1 MAKDLMAVPS
11 IIWVNPS
18 RKSLERQQ
26 RQEMSKMTS
35 GLQPDYNKINQERIK
50 PSRIQVLAKE
60 IDMHYLFSNKAA
72 PLQTR
77 RAIPLLFLAVLAV
90 GLTSLIVPAG
100 TIASAHHGGYGLK
113 IFRVESGLYPFVH
126 VYMRTFDQDMNP
138 LVNLNVLNIGVMV
151 QGRAYDPG
159 KKQYFIQSIRN
170 RDEAIRS
177 ILVLDTD
184 KKLQGMEFEALVRAA
199 ARFIDAKR
207 PQDQIAILALDNS
220 SEGYTILST
229 FDREPASLGRRLA
242 DLQPRAEKIRL
253 YDGVAG
259 AMQLAGGVG
268 GGSSSS
274 AVDYA
279 VSTSIVILAT
289 GKDDDSA
296 INRSDL
302 MTRIA
307 NLPIPIPIYSL
318 GFTAA
323 DNSEQRNLQALS
335 TNSFGQYYPIS
346 EAYDTVTGSIENIQ
360 NIMQSDYVLTFRA
373 YIPVDGDRHNV
384 KIGVEYPTGSGI
396 MYYDS
401 STFEAIEPPTFPRI
415 IEAQQKIDAIIPAL
429 KLEELYLKNPFTPQ
443 PVAEPVTTGR

>member
-1 MAKDLMAVPS
+1 MQYLSFTKTVPRQAGRAMQILLLSVSVIALISLFVAVNTMAS
-11 IIWVNPS
+11 TH
-18 RKSLERQQ
+18 Q
-26 RQEMSKMTS
+26 
-35 GLQPDYNKINQERIK
+35 
-50 PSRIQVLAKE
+50 
-60 IDMHYLFSNKAA
+60 
-72 PLQTR
+72 
-77 RAIPLLFLAVLAV
+77 
-90 GLTSLIVPAG
+90 
-100 TIASAHHGGYGLK
+100 GGYGLK

-126 VYMRTFDQDMNP
+126 VYMRTFDQEMNP

-151 QGRAYDPG
+151 QGRAYDPR

-170 RDEAIRS
+170 REEAIRS

-184 KKLQGMEFEALVRAA
+184 KKLQGIAFEALVRAA

-220 SEGYTILST
+220 NEGYTILST

-242 DLQPRAEKIRL
+242 DLQPRAEKTRL

-274 AVDYA
+274 AIDYT

-318 GFTAA
+318 GFTTA
-323 DNSEQRNLQALS
+323 DSIEQRNLQALA
-335 TNSFGQYYPIS
+335 TNSFGKYYPINGT
-346 EAYDTVTGSIENIQ
+346 YDTMTRSIENIQ

-373 YIPVDGDRHNV
+373 YIPVDGGRHNV
-384 KIGVEYPTGSGI
+384 KIGVEYPTESGI

-401 STFEAIEPPTFPRI
+401 STFEALEPPTFPQI

-429 KLEELYLKNPFTPQ
+429 KQEELYLKNPFTPHPVGQ
-443 PVAEPVTTGR
+443 PVAAGQ